1 MTGIASKVGDFNSR
15 NEIIGNQVVLS
26 FKSLLKGAK
35 GTGSFARKGL
45 DLKSNGRV

>member
-1 MTGIASKVGDFNSR
+1 MNCIELNGF
-15 NEIIGNQVVLS
+15 EILHHKDS
-26 FKSLLKGAK
+26 SLLKGAK